1 MGRTVYMRISS
12 DKYELPMAVT
22 DTVTELSQLTGQSQH
37 CINSIVS
44 RTRQGKKGSVIQVEI
59 DDEGEDENE

>member
-1 MGRTVYMRISS
+1 
-12 DKYELPMAVT
+12 MAVT

-59 DDEGEDENE
+59 DDEGEAENE